1 MLVLQHKIQE
11 VDDYFQTYLQ
21 ISLSGLTV
29 MLTILFS
36 SLFFEDSLLFMVSHQ
51 LLLNH
56 YTSQSCR
63 ITVWVIVFLVTVW
76 VTVLVTVTGY
86 CLVTVWLQFGYSLVT
101 VWLQLQVTDTS
112 NETIITEFILRLF
125 GHLRLKFDFAFWL
138 FVRKIFERIQI
149 GLLGTKVSR
158 ERLRTN
164 TIQDTRLFS

>member
-63 ITVWVIVFLVTVW
+63 ITVSVIVFVTALIVFLVTVW
-76 VTVLVTVTGY
+76 VTVLVNV
-86 CLVTVWLQFGYSLVT
+86 LVTVGAT
-101 VWLQLQVTDTS
+101 VWLQLPVTDTS

-158 ERLRTN
+158 ERLRTY